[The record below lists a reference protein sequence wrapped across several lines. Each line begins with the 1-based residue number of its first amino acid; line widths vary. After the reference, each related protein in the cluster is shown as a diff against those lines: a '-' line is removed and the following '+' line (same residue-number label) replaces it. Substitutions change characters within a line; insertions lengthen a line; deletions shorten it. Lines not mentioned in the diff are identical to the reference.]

1 MAYSLFT
8 GMWTPDSSMT
18 DAEKYTDFIETLTS
32 FLTPLWNWHSIT
44 DSVDTYNHAIKRFY
58 VSTDLYIEI
67 RPCTSSASSIKG
79 YRLIVNKTNM
89 TETQV
94 GYSSSF
100 INLQFVFRKTNTDF
114 IFSFEQ
120 STTINDGPKIY
131 CGPAT
136 NVLDSSKTTTVLVAK
151 DGDKIYVY
159 NLGQTQ
165 TQSYDFAPTL
175 SCSTMSLCKL
185 TTLNSEYVCDN
196 LFLTLTLP
204 GSDPAARYRNVEVD
218 GHKYIGNQV
227 MMRYE

>member
-1 MAYSLFT
+1 MAYTLASDN
-8 GMWTPDSSMT
+8 WTPDSSMT
-18 DAEKYTDFIETLTS
+18 DAEKYADFIETVTS

-44 DSVDTYNHAIKRFY
+44 DSVDTYNYAIKRFY

-67 RPCTSSASSIKG
+67 RPYTSSASSIKG
-79 YRLIVNKTNM
+79 YKLIVNKTDM
-89 TETQV
+89 TETLI
-94 GYSSSF
+94 GYANSF
-100 INLQFVFRKTNTDF
+100 INLRFVFRKTNTDF
-114 IFSFEQ
+114 ILSFNQ
-120 STTINDGPKIY
+120 SGTTNDEPKIY

-136 NVLDSSKTTTVLVAK
+136 NVLDSSKTTTVLVAR

-185 TTLNSEYVCDN
+185 TTLKSEYVCDN

-218 GHKYIGNQV
+218 DHKYIGNQV

>member
-1 MAYSLFT
+1 MPYTLASDN
-8 GMWTPDSSMT
+8 WTPDSSMT
-18 DAEKYTDFIETLTS
+18 NAEKYADFIETITS

-67 RPCTSSASSIKG
+67 RPNVSSASDVRG
-79 YRLIVNKTNM
+79 YKLIVNKTNM

-100 INLQFVFRKTNTDF
+100 IKLQFVFRKTNTDF

-120 STTINDGPKIY
+120 SATTNDGPKIY

-136 NVLDSSKTTTVLVAK
+136 NVLDSSKTTTVLVARY
-151 DGDKIYVY
+151 DNEICVY

-165 TQSYDFAPTL
+165 TQSYNFAPTL

-185 TTLNSEYVCDN
+185 TTLKSEYVCDN

-204 GSDPAARYRNVEVD
+204 GSDPTARYRNIEVD